1 VNVFSAIA
9 IFIACLGLFG
19 LASHS
24 TTQRIKE
31 IGVRKVVG
39 ASTMN
44 IIVLLVYD
52 FIKWVAISNIIAWPL
67 AWYFS
72 NQWLESFA
80 YRINV
85 DILPFLI
92 ASILAMI
99 IAVFTV
105 LILTWRAASMNPSN
119 ALRYE

>member
-1 VNVFSAIA
+1 
-9 IFIACLGLFG
+9 
-19 LASHS
+19 
-24 TTQRIKE
+24 
-31 IGVRKVVG
+31 
-39 ASTMN
+39 
-44 IIVLLVYD
+44 VLLVYD